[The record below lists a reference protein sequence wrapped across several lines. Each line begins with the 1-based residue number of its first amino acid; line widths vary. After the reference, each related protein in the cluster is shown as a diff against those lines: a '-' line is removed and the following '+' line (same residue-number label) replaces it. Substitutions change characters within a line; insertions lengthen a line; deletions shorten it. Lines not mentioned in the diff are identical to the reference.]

1 LVVLG
6 EGETV
11 GRVRVRMEVEGS
23 QRRRRKWRVSPTFNL
38 YPLLN
43 FPQAGVIP
51 NHRLPRLHLSVAHS
65 PVRCSKLLLSCPHG
79 NREVETH
86 TA

>member
-1 LVVLG
+1 VVLG

-11 GRVRVRMEVEGS
+11 GRVRVRMEVGGS
-23 QRRRRKWRVSPTFNL
+23 RRRRRRRKQRVSPMFNL

-51 NHRLPRLHLSVAHS
+51 NHCLPRPHLSVAH
-65 PVRCSKLLLSCPHG
+65 R
-79 NREVETH
+79 
-86 TA
+86 